1 MDVLAE
7 RLRGENDRYFT
18 LCMTIFAASRADGDA
33 LREIKARAIMRTV
46 VLFRTWLLDDW
57 NFR

>member
-18 LCMTIFAASRADGDA
+18 LCIIIIAASPADGDA
-33 LREIKARAIMRTV
+33 LREIKPGAIMRTI
-46 VLFRTWLLDDW
+46 VLF
-57 NFR
+57 